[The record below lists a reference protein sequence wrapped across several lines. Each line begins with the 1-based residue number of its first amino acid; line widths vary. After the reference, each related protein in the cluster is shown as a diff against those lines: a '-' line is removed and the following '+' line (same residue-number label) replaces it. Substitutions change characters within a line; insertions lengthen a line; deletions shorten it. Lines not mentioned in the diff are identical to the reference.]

1 MDDAQDKQRLFYLFA
16 DLLEYPQS
24 DLTESVRECEALVS
38 PGNPEAAALLDP
50 LRSFVADA
58 PLGDIQELYTRTFD
72 LDATYHPY
80 VGHHLF
86 GESYKRSAFMVGLKE
101 RYKAYD
107 FVVEGELPDHLAV
120 MLRYLSLCEDDDQ
133 VAEIVRDA
141 MVPAL
146 EKMIK
151 KDADSEAAP
160 EEGAP
165 IMDGLNVCAPNGGAP
180 CQCGLDEG
188 GMDVGAM
195 DVSGMDVGAM
205 DLGALDVGALDV
217 GGMDEGAPDDDASE
231 RRDLEP
237 GVYPE
242 LLHALRLVL
251 QELPMNDRQPEMNL
265 SP

>member
-1 MDDAQDKQRLFYLFA
+1 MDDAQDKQRLFNLFA

-38 PGNPEAAALLDP
+38 PGNPEAAALLKGF
-50 LRSFVADA
+50 RSFEEQAS
-58 PLGDIQELYTRTFD
+58 LGQVQELYTRTFD

-133 VAEIVRDA
+133 VTEIIRDA
-141 MVPAL
+141 MMPAL
-146 EKMIK
+146 ERMVK
-151 KDADSEAAP
+151 KKADAEEDVPGEAAL
-160 EEGAP
+160 
-165 IMDGLNVCAPNGGAP
+165 DGCAPNGGAP

-188 GMDVGAM
+188 ALDLGAMDVGALDVSAMDVGGMDVSAMDVGAM
-195 DVSGMDVGAM
+195 DV
-205 DLGALDVGALDV
+205 
-217 GGMDEGAPDDDASE
+217 GAPDEDAIK
-231 RRDLEP
+231 RGDLEP

>member
-1 MDDAQDKQRLFYLFA
+1 MDEAKARQRLFYLFA
-16 DLLEYPQS
+16 ELLEYPQS
-24 DLTESVRECEALVS
+24 DLTESVRECEALIS

-50 LRSFVADA
+50 LRSFVASA

-120 MLRYLSLCEDDDQ
+120 MLRYLSLCEDDVQ

-146 EKMIK
+146 ERMVK
-151 KDADSEAAP
+151 KKADADEDAP
-160 EEGAP
+160 GETAL
-165 IMDGLNVCAPNGGAP
+165 DGCAPNGGAP

-188 GMDVGAM
+188 ALDVGAM
-195 DVSGMDVGAM
+195 DVGALDAGALDVSAMDVGALEVGAIDVGAM
-205 DLGALDVGALDV
+205 D
-217 GGMDEGAPDDDASE
+217 DDLPE
-231 RRDLEP
+231 QRDLEP

-251 QELPMNDRQPEMNL
+251 QQLPLNDRQPVMNL

>member
-1 MDDAQDKQRLFYLFA
+1 MDEAQARQRLFYLFA

-24 DLTESVRECEALVS
+24 DLTESVRECEALIS

-120 MLRYLSLCEDDDQ
+120 MLRYLSLCEDDVQ

-146 EKMIK
+146 ERMVK
-151 KDADSEAAP
+151 KKADADEDAP
-160 EEGAP
+160 GETAL
-165 IMDGLNVCAPNGGAP
+165 DGCAPNGGAP

-188 GMDVGAM
+188 ALDVGAMDVGALDVSALDVSAMDVGALEVGAMDVGAM
-195 DVSGMDVGAM
+195 DD
-205 DLGALDVGALDV
+205 DL
-217 GGMDEGAPDDDASE
+217 PE
-231 RRDLEP
+231 RHDLEP

-251 QELPMNDRQPEMNL
+251 QQLPLNDRQPVMNQ